1 MAIKKV
7 LQDKR
12 YKNRELQLM
21 RLMDHPNVITLKH
34 CFFSTTSRD
43 ELFLNLVMDYV
54 PESLYKVLKHYSN
67 SNQRMPIIYVKLYM
81 YQVYISPFSYASS
94 ATLYDVILIS
104 CSCQIFRG
112 LAYIHNVPRIC
123 HRDVKPQ
130 NLLVC
135 EQDSTSFLLYA
146 NINLNLYCMSFEG

>member
-67 SNQRMPIIYVKLYM
+67 SNQRMPLIYVKLYM
-81 YQVYISPFSYASS
+81 YQVCISPFS
-94 ATLYDVILIS
+94 LCLFCNWILCDSDKLLLSDI
-104 CSCQIFRG
+104 QRAG
-112 LAYIHNVPRIC
+112 LH
-123 HRDVKPQ
+123 
-130 NLLVC
+130 
-135 EQDSTSFLLYA
+135 S
-146 NINLNLYCMSFEG
+146 